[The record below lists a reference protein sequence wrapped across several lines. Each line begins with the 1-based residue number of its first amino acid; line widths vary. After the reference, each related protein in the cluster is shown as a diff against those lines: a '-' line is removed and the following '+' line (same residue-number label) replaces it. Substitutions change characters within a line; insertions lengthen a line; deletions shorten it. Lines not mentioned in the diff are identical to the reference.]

1 MLDAIIEKVK
11 AGENMMEKELENSVS
26 IFVEARYQYQKMA
39 YPKLK
44 DITPPMVSVSLKNI
58 FLSQFVLS
66 KLTCA
71 KFLL

>member
-1 MLDAIIEKVK
+1 MDAIIEKVK
-11 AGENMMEKELENSVS
+11 AGENMVEKELENSVS
-26 IFVEARYQYQKMA
+26 IFLEARYQYQKMA

-44 DITPPMVSVSLKNI
+44 DITPPVASVSLTNI

>member
-11 AGENMMEKELENSVS
+11 AVEIIMEKELENSVS

-39 YPKLK
+39 CPKLK
-44 DITPPMVSVSLKNI
+44 DITPPRVSVSLKNI
-58 FLSQFVLS
+58 VLSQFVLS